1 MKRIKMSR
9 ASFTLSAFGDE
20 IAKDLEE
27 QLSLLNELKIG
38 YLELRAAWGVNV
50 LRMDDET
57 VARVRRTCA
66 GHGVAVG
73 CIGSPIGKSPIA
85 DPIEKELANLSR
97 IFQIGAALDCRRV
110 RIFSFYPPDTSD
122 NTRYDEYIE
131 EAAGRLAHMAD
142 LAQRE
147 GFTLL
152 LENEK
157 DIVGDTLA
165 RCHALVSAI
174 ASPHL
179 RFLWD
184 PANFVQVG
192 EAQVTGRG
200 WPLLGEYVS
209 YVHIKDAHLA
219 DGSVC
224 AAGEGDGQVQE
235 LLIQLKEVGYRGFLA
250 LEPHLAV
257 AGHSGGLSGAS
268 AMTYAIHALRRLMA
282 ETGCVETEAAA

>member
-1 MKRIKMSR
+1 MSQ
-9 ASFTLSAFGDE
+9 AAFTLSAFGDE
-20 IAKDLEE
+20 IAEDLEE
-27 QLSLLNELKIG
+27 QLSLLNELVIG

-50 LRMDDET
+50 LRMDEET

-85 DPIEKELANLSR
+85 EPIEAELANLSR
-97 IFQIGAALDCRRV
+97 IFQIGEALDCRRV
-110 RIFSFYPPDTSD
+110 RIFSFYPPDTSS
-122 NTRYDEYIE
+122 NARYDEYVT
-131 EAAGRLAHMAD
+131 EATGRLARMAD

-157 DIVGDTLA
+157 GIVGDTLT
-165 RCHALVSAI
+165 RCHALVSAV

-200 WPLLGEYVS
+200 WPLLGEYMA

-224 AAGEGDGQVQE
+224 AAGEGDGQVRE
-235 LLIQLKEVGYRGFLA
+235 LLVRLKEVGYQGFLA
-250 LEPHLAV
+250 LEPHLAI
-257 AGHSGGLSGAS
+257 AGHSGGFSGVS
-268 AMTYAIHALRRLMA
+268 GMTYAVQALRRLMA
-282 ETGCVETEAAA
+282 ETGCVETEIAA